1 MVKRVISIEAGVQW
15 TKVALVDYRKKN
27 PPVHEAFAF
36 QTPEHAVEDGYIRD
50 KDVFAKALKEELLRR
65 QIHEKDVVFTL
76 SSSKVVTREVMIPFV
91 KDNKIKGIID
101 AQVRDYF
108 PMDVSNYT
116 ISYSKMDV
124 VEEDGKKQL
133 KLLLVAIPD
142 NLLGNYVTFA
152 ELAGLKVE
160 TFDYIGNGCIQLLCD
175 SFLENAVV
183 VQLEEQATVI
193 SILENKKLVFQ
204 RVTPYGYGATIS
216 AIVEHPVLGIEDEET
231 AFDFLL
237 SHNVIYNRPI
247 MPDMA
252 NQEEKERQQELANE
266 AYEDLAESLR
276 YHWRLTNTAIEYY
289 QNQVKQEFVGNVY
302 LVGDGSRFAGM
313 HKLFAQ
319 ELPLPL
325 QEIDFT
331 KVIALKN
338 SKSVA
343 IKQNSNDYS
352 EPTTGNAVNGKRP
365 RAATPVGFL
374 SVIGAAVHPID
385 AMPKDMIEAAGKKN
399 EVRNAYII
407 LAGAAL
413 ISVLLILGASV
424 RNLIAVSQHNKL
436 QKRINDLAYVQD
448 TYDEN
453 TRVSAEEQ
461 IYENL
466 DLATVS
472 KNEQLLP
479 LIEQLESE
487 LPSSVTVESIQ
498 TEEDLITINMKAD
511 KKITVGQM
519 LLNFQEVTL
528 LDNVSIPS
536 LVESEDEETG
546 TSEWTYTVSGYY
558 TDAMIGEDGHL
569 IMDSTESSETDAA
582 EGSDGADASADGTDN
597 TMEGEESGNE

>member
-15 TKVALVDYRKKN
+15 TKVALVDYLKKN

-50 KDVFAKALKEELLRR
+50 KDVFAKALKEELNRR
-65 QIHEKDVVFTL
+65 QIHEKEVVFTL
-76 SSSKVVTREVMIPFV
+76 SSSKVVTREVVIPFV

-101 AQVRDYF
+101 AQIRDYF
-108 PMDVSNYT
+108 PMDVSKYT

-124 VEEDGKKQL
+124 IEEDGKKQL

-142 NLLGNYVTFA
+142 NLLNNYVTFA

-160 TFDYIGNGCIQLLCD
+160 TFDYIGNGCIQLLSD

-204 RVTPYGYGATIS
+204 RVTPYGYGVTVS
-216 AIVEHPVLGIEDEET
+216 SVVEHSVLGIKDEEE

-237 SHNVIYNRPI
+237 SHNVIYNRPVVPE
-247 MPDMA
+247 MG
-252 NQEEKERQQELANE
+252 NTEEKERQQGLANE

-276 YHWRLTNTAIEYY
+276 YHLRIANTAIEYY
-289 QNQVKQEFVGNVY
+289 QNQARKEFVGNLY
-302 LVGDGSRFAGM
+302 LVGDGSRFVGM

-319 ELPLPL
+319 EIDLPL
-325 QEIDFT
+325 QEIDFSQ
-331 KVIALKN
+331 VIDLKN
-338 SKSVA
+338 QKSKMV
-343 IKQNSNDYS
+343 DLPVGGEYS
-352 EPTTGNAVNGKRP
+352 EPTTGNAVNGRRP

-385 AMPKDMIEAAGKKN
+385 AKPKDMIEAATKKN
-399 EVRNAYII
+399 GLKNAYII

-424 RNLIAVSQHNKL
+424 RHLVAVSQHNKL

-453 TRVSAEEQ
+453 SRVTAEEQ
-461 IYENL
+461 VYETL

-487 LPSSVTVESIQ
+487 LPSSVKVESIQ
-498 TEEDLITINMKAD
+498 TDEDLITINMTAD
-511 KKITVGQM
+511 RKITVGQM
-519 LLNFQEVTL
+519 LLNFQDVTL
-528 LDNVSIPS
+528 LQNVSIPS
-536 LVESEDEETG
+536 LVENSDDETG
-546 TSEWTYTVSGYY
+546 AKEWSYTVNGYY

-569 IMDSTESSETDAA
+569 IMDETPDSEDTESTD
-582 EGSDGADASADGTDN
+582 EDN
-597 TMEGEESGNE
+597 VSVDENNNLEGEEQSNE